1 MANLDPERTLIPR
14 ERKDGTWC
22 VKAEKP
28 DRIIQHIGDFNNEA
42 EAQDWIN
49 HRVKRVL
56 RRASQLVTA
65 KAYKGHIMTAKPLNG
80 PPRHAS
86 LLKVWIAIETNP
98 NARQL
103 QP

>member
-49 HRVKRVL
+49 HESNAYFDEL
-56 RRASQLVTA
+56 PSWSLPRRT
-65 KAYKGHIMTAKPLNG
+65 KGT
-80 PPRHAS
+80 
-86 LLKVWIAIETNP
+86 
-98 NARQL
+98 
-103 QP
+103 

>member
-1 MANLDPERTLIPR
+1 MKITTLGRFLRRHLVGEETNSAIGCIVRLMANLDPERTLIPR

-49 HRVKRVL
+49 HESNAYFDEL
-56 RRASQLVTA
+56 PSWSLPRRT
-65 KAYKGHIMTAKPLNG
+65 KGT
-80 PPRHAS
+80 
-86 LLKVWIAIETNP
+86 
-98 NARQL
+98 
-103 QP
+103 